1 MTIDPTWLSLI
12 PPLLAISLTLITRNV
27 YLSLLGGL
35 WVGYSILGAWNP
47 LIGIA
52 GSIDGMIE
60 VLANPGDA
68 KVVVFTLVIG
78 ALIAT
83 LERSGGVQGFINAV
97 EQKRWITQAR
107 QSQWL
112 AWIIGIV
119 IFIESNITVLVAGS
133 IARPLFDRYRI
144 SREKLAY
151 IIDSTSAP
159 VCILI
164 PLNAW
169 GAFNLGLLSEL
180 EGVAPLPT
188 FVGALPYNLYAFA
201 AVLLTAIVIGK
212 DWNIGPMRAAEQRA
226 RNGQVLWPGATP
238 LIDSEIDAA
247 DSATQQS
254 TSSTGQPPPR
264 ARNMLVPIGAMLLMM
279 PLGLYV
285 TGDGNLAQGS
295 GSTSILWAVLLAV
308 ATAWVLLLGQKLM
321 NVEALTRTFLKGAG
335 NLVPLALILMLALA
349 LGDLTVELGTA
360 HYVAALIGEDM
371 PAALLLPLVFIIAGG
386 TAFSI
391 GSSWGTFGILIP
403 IVVPLAVTL
412 GLPPEPFLAAVLS
425 GGIFGDHASPISDT
439 TIVASMAAATDH
451 VDHVRTQLPY
461 ALAAGA
467 AAALGFILIG
477 LWL

>member
-1 MTIDPTWLSLI
+1 MTDLSWLSLL
-12 PPLLAISLTLITRNV
+12 PPLLAISLTLITRHV
-27 YLSLLGGL
+27 YLSLFGGL
-35 WVGYSILGAWNP
+35 WVGYSILGGWNP
-47 LIGIA
+47 LTGVA
-52 GSIDGMIE
+52 TSIDGVIA

-97 EQKRWITQAR
+97 ENKGWITRAK

-133 IARPLFDRYRI
+133 IARPLFDRYKI

-169 GAFNLGLLSEL
+169 GAFNLGLLNEL
-180 EGVAPLPT
+180 EGVQPLQT
-188 FVGALPYNLYAFA
+188 FVGALPYNLYAFS
-201 AVLLTAIVIGK
+201 AVTLTAIVIAK
-212 DWNIGPMRAAEQRA
+212 DWNIGPMRAAEKRA
-226 RNGQVLWPGATP
+226 SQGLVLSPGAAP
-238 LIDSEIDAA
+238 LIDTPDSSAEQAEYAA
-247 DSATQQS
+247 
-254 TSSTGQPPPR
+254 PR
-264 ARNMLVPIGAMLLMM
+264 ARNMLLPIAAMLLMM
-279 PLGLYV
+279 PLGLYI

-295 GSTSILWAVLLAV
+295 GSTSILWAVLFAV
-308 ATAWVLLLGQKLM
+308 ALAWGLLLSQKLM
-321 NVEALTRTFLKGAG
+321 NVEALTQTFLKGAG
-335 NLVPLALILMLALA
+335 NLIPLALILMLALA
-349 LGDLTVELGTA
+349 LGDLTEKLGTA
-360 HYVAALIGEDM
+360 NYVATLIGEDM
-371 PAALLLPLVFIIAGG
+371 SPTLLLPLVFIIAGG

-403 IVVPLAVTL
+403 IAVPLAIAL

-461 ALAAGA
+461 ALVAGGISA
-467 AAALGFILIG
+467 VGFVVIG
-477 LWL
+477 LFL

>member
-1 MTIDPTWLSLI
+1 MTDLSWLSLL
-12 PPLLAISLTLITRNV
+12 PPLLAISLTLITRHV
-27 YLSLLGGL
+27 YLSLFGGL
-35 WVGYSILGAWNP
+35 WVGYSILGGWNP
-47 LIGIA
+47 LSGVA
-52 GSIDGMIE
+52 ASIDGVIA

-97 EQKRWITQAR
+97 EQKGWITRAK

-112 AWIIGIV
+112 AWMIGIV

-133 IARPLFDRYRI
+133 IARPLFDRYKI

-169 GAFNLGLLSEL
+169 GAFNLGLLNEI
-180 EGVAPLPT
+180 EGIKPLQT
-188 FVGALPYNLYAFA
+188 FVGSLPYNLYAFS
-201 AVLLTAIVIGK
+201 AVILAAIVISR
-212 DWNIGPMRAAEQRA
+212 DWNIGPMRAAETRA
-226 RNGQVLWPGATP
+226 RQGLVLSPGATP
-238 LIDSEIDAA
+238 LLDVRNSFA
-247 DSATQQS
+247 DPAVDDKTRS
-254 TSSTGQPPPR
+254 PR
-264 ARNMLVPIGAMLLMM
+264 ARNMLLPIAAMLLMM
-279 PLGLYV
+279 PLGLYI
-285 TGDGNLAQGS
+285 TGHGNLAQGS
-295 GSTSILWAVLLAV
+295 GSTSILWAVLFAV
-308 ATAWVLLLGQKLM
+308 ALAWLLLLSQKLM
-321 NVEALTRTFLKGAG
+321 SVDTLTQTFLKGAG
-335 NLVPLALILMLALA
+335 NLIPLALILMLALA
-349 LGDLTVELGTA
+349 LGDLTEKLGTA
-360 HYVAALIGEDM
+360 NYVATLVGEEM
-371 PAALLLPLVFIIAGG
+371 PAAVLLPLVFMLAGG

-403 IVVPLAVTL
+403 IAVPLAITL
-412 GLPPEPFLAAVLS
+412 GLPPQPFLAAVLS

-461 ALAAGA
+461 ALLAGGVSVV
-467 AAALGFILIG
+467 GFGVIG
-477 LWL
+477 LFL

>member
-1 MTIDPTWLSLI
+1 
-12 PPLLAISLTLITRNV
+12 
-27 YLSLLGGL
+27 
-35 WVGYSILGAWNP
+35 
-47 LIGIA
+47 
-52 GSIDGMIE
+52 
-60 VLANPGDA
+60 
-68 KVVVFTLVIG
+68 G

-83 LERSGGVQGFINAV
+83 LERSGGVQGFINSV
-97 EQKRWITQAR
+97 EQKGWITQAR

-133 IARPLFDRYRI
+133 IARPLFDRYKV

-169 GAFNLGLLSEL
+169 GAFNLGLLNEL
-180 EGVAPLPT
+180 EGITPLQT
-188 FVGALPYNLYAFA
+188 FVGALPYNLYAFS
-201 AVLLTAIVIGK
+201 AVILTAIVIGK
-212 DWNIGPMRAAEQRA
+212 NWNIGPMRAAEQRA
-226 RNGQVLWPGATP
+226 LEGRVLWSGAVP
-238 LIDSEIDAA
+238 LIDSEISAA
-247 DSATQQS
+247 DSGPQDNAGNPA
-254 TSSTGQPPPR
+254 SSSPR

-279 PLGLYV
+279 PFGLYI

-295 GSTSILWAVLLAV
+295 GSTSILWAVLFAV
-308 ATAWVLLLGQKLM
+308 AIAWMLLLSQKLM
-321 NVEALTRTFLKGAG
+321 NVDTLTRTFLKGAG
-335 NLVPLALILMLALA
+335 NLIPLALILMLALA
-349 LGDLTVELGTA
+349 LGDLTVKLGTA
-360 HYVAALIGEDM
+360 NYVASLIGQEM
-371 PAALLLPLVFIIAGG
+371 SAALLLPLVFIIAAG

-403 IVVPLAVTL
+403 IAVPLAVTL

-461 ALAAGA
+461 ALCAGA
-467 AAALGFILIG
+467 ASTLGFILIG
-477 LWL
+477 LLI